1 MSQHQLRLIH
11 IMIVTDNF
19 FIGIGD
25 INGAFLPPT
34 QLLKPAPIEAEL
46 PPSSSSSSSSSSSA
60 TVVVPITDP
69 QVAEVL
75 IPMIMVS
82 NNQEEMMAIAKA
94 CETSA
99 VPISSCSSI
108 IHSTSLPSKTA
119 PAPSTSL
126 TSTPTTT
133 PTITTEQ
140 ISNEEEEIVQS
151 NRSKLLAE
159 QVLNQ
164 PLKQKQIALEL
175 EVAHQ
180 QQHKSIKSRKSRRKA
195 GGEGGSRNGE
205 GRSSSSPSVSSSS
218 HLSKET
224 DCDITPTSSL
234 DPQGPVLQ
242 TQARAY
248 WRLFFSSLIL
258 PKALC
263 AMNFIISTT
272 S

>member
-1 MSQHQLRLIH
+1 
-11 IMIVTDNF
+11 MIVTDNF
-19 FIGIGD
+19 FIGIED

-46 PPSSSSSSSSSSSA
+46 PPSSSSA

-69 QVAEVL
+69 EVAEVS
-75 IPMIMVS
+75 IPIIMDQQVLYL
-82 NNQEEMMAIAKA
+82 N
-94 CETSA
+94 
-99 VPISSCSSI
+99 
-108 IHSTSLPSKTA
+108 KTV

-126 TSTPTTT
+126 TSSPTTT
-133 PTITTEQ
+133 PTITTEP

-164 PLKQKQIALEL
+164 PLRQKQIALKL

-205 GRSSSSPSVSSSS
+205 
-218 HLSKET
+218 
-224 DCDITPTSSL
+224 
-234 DPQGPVLQ
+234 
-242 TQARAY
+242 
-248 WRLFFSSLIL
+248 
-258 PKALC
+258 
-263 AMNFIISTT
+263 
-272 S
+272 

>member
-1 MSQHQLRLIH
+1 MVVIIDDRGDAWEYSPN
-11 IMIVTDNF
+11 VVAVVPYNF

-75 IPMIMVS
+75 IPMIMGQQVLYL
-82 NNQEEMMAIAKA
+82 N
-94 CETSA
+94 
-99 VPISSCSSI
+99 
-108 IHSTSLPSKTA
+108 KTV

-126 TSTPTTT
+126 TSSPTTT

-263 AMNFIISTT
+263 TMNFIISTT

>member
-1 MSQHQLRLIH
+1 MSQHHSSTYNR
-11 IMIVTDNF
+11 
-19 FIGIGD
+19 
-25 INGAFLPPT
+25 
-34 QLLKPAPIEAEL
+34 
-46 PPSSSSSSSSSSSA
+46 SSSSRSFDPNDNGSTSSLPKVEEPQSSSTDNLSSS
-60 TVVVPITDP
+60 VDLPISSSTP
-69 QVAEVL
+69 S
-75 IPMIMVS
+75 VS